1 VGLIGSDSGVAG
13 AHQPGAGGVQGGA
26 VGQDHR
32 QPVAHR
38 RVDASRARHDT
49 GGHGDHTAAGGELL
63 QDRWIGVDAVG
74 GEERAVLDRVGAYGQ
89 GIGHSLAAVGVDGQ
103 GQPGG
108 VGLLDR
114 DRQFGS
120 PELGLVRPDRRGH
133 VPAAG
138 HDLDDVDAASR
149 PFPHRGAD
157 GVANGLTN
165 REAARK
171 LYLSPHTVDSHLRH
185 IFFKLNIRSR
195 VELAR
200 LFASQTTS
208 TRSPP
213 KRSDRGL
220 PPPYLRG
227 LGRAETRL

>member
-1 VGLIGSDSGVAG
+1 MGEPWWGLLGPTPASLE
-13 AHQPGAGGVQGGA
+13 HT
-26 VGQDHR
+26 
-32 QPVAHR
+32 
-38 RVDASRARHDT
+38 SRAPV
-49 GGHGDHTAAGGELL
+49 EY
-63 QDRWIGVDAVG
+63 
-74 GEERAVLDRVGAYGQ
+74 RVAQ
-89 GIGHSLAAVGVDGQ
+89 LA
-103 GQPGG
+103 
-108 VGLLDR
+108 
-114 DRQFGS
+114 
-120 PELGLVRPDRRGH
+120 
-133 VPAAG
+133 
-138 HDLDDVDAASR
+138 
-149 PFPHRGAD
+149 
-157 GVANGLTN
+157 N